1 MEDLVRTERSC
12 GDASTMVGNDVN
24 VNTRYV
30 RNNEARG
37 AWFKREGGPVV
48 VVVEDKVDDLS
59 SAWSDVKT
67 NGVERIVPVVMV
79 PTASLRDHGEV
90 EAFLLE

>member
-1 MEDLVRTERSC
+1 VEDEL
-12 GDASTMVGNDVN
+12 
-24 VNTRYV
+24 
-30 RNNEARG
+30 
-37 AWFKREGGPVV
+37 VV